1 MGLMKSISIDIET
14 YSSND
19 LKTSGVYK
27 YIEAEDFEI
36 LLFAYSVDGG
46 QVEIVDLALGEKL
59 PREINHALL
68 DPEVTKYSFNA
79 QFERVCISRYFHKL
93 CLADQWQCT
102 MVKGAMLGLPMSLDQ
117 VGKVLKLDTQKDSA
131 GKALIRYFT
140 MPCKPTAANGMRTR
154 NLPVDDFEKWDAF
167 KAYCVRDVEV
177 EQAIRD
183 RLAWFQIPEQEKDLY
198 TLDQKINDTGIDLD
212 PVLIKNAIQM
222 DADYSVRLNREAV
235 QITGLENPNSPAQ
248 LKKWIGEKEDVE
260 IDSLNKEAIP
270 GLIGMAENDE
280 VKRMLELRTQ
290 MAKSSIKKYQ
300 AMTNCLCGDSRAHGM
315 FQFYGASRTG
325 RWSGRLIQLQN
336 LYRISMPDID
346 MARSLVRTGQMDVI
360 EMVYD
365 SLPEVLSQLVRTAF
379 TASYDHRLIVADFSA
394 IEARVIAWLAG
405 EKWRLEV
412 FQTHG
417 KIYEASASAMFHVP
431 IHEITKENPLRQK
444 GKIAELALG
453 YGGSVGAL
461 EKMGALRMGLTEG
474 ELPNLVARWRGS
486 NRRICAY
493 WGEAEEAAMEAVEN
507 GSASVGKGI
516 RFHLKKGILFCR
528 LPSGRELAYYKPE
541 LRPGKFGNTALCYQ
555 GMDQTTKQWRRVD
568 TFGGKLVENIVQAV
582 SRDLLAEAMLRLDK
596 AGYSIVGH
604 VHDEIIID
612 QRKDSGSLEDVIKI
626 MTTAPAWAKGLPLAA
641 DGFESEYYKK

>member
-1 MGLMKSISIDIET
+1 MKSLSIDIET

-27 YIEAEDFEI
+27 YVEAEDFEI

-46 QVEIVDLALGEKL
+46 PVQIVDLALGEKL

-68 DPEVTKYSFNA
+68 DPTVLKTAHNA
-79 QFERVCISRYFHKL
+79 QFERVCISRFFHKL
-93 CLADQWQCT
+93 CLADQWECT

-131 GKALIRYFT
+131 GKALIRYFSI
-140 MPCKPTAANGMRTR
+140 PCKPTVANGMRTR
-154 NLPVDDFEKWDAF
+154 NLPVDDFEKWEAF
-167 KAYCVRDVEV
+167 KSYCVKDVEV
-177 EQAIRD
+177 EQAIRN
-183 RLAWFQIPEQEKDLY
+183 RLSWFQIPAQEKELY
-198 TLDQKINDTGIDLD
+198 TLDQKINDTGINLD
-212 PVLIKNAIQM
+212 PVLIENAIRM
-222 DADYSVRLNREAV
+222 DADHSARLNREAV

-248 LKKWIGEKEDVE
+248 LKKWIGETEDMEV
-260 IDSLNKEAIP
+260 DSLNKEAIP
-270 GLIGMAENDE
+270 GLIDQADSWS
-280 VKRMLELRTQ
+280 VKRILELRTQ

-300 AMTNCLCGDSRAHGM
+300 AMLNYICGDSRTHGLM
-315 FQFYGASRTG
+315 QFYGAGRTG
-325 RWSGRLIQLQN
+325 RWAGRGIQIQN

-346 MARSLVRTGQMDVI
+346 MARSLVRSGQMDVI

-379 TASYDHRLIVADFSA
+379 TATYDHRLIVADFSA

-461 EKMGALRMGLTEG
+461 SKMGALKMGLTEE
-474 ELPNLVARWRGS
+474 ELPSLVARWRGA
-486 NRRICAY
+486 NKRICAY
-493 WGEAEEAAMEAVEN
+493 WGTVEEAAMEAVQN
-507 GSASVGKGI
+507 GSATVGKGI
-516 RFHLKKGILFCR
+516 KFYQKKGILFCH

-596 AGYSIVGH
+596 AKYSIVGH
-604 VHDEIIID
+604 VHDELIID

-626 MTTAPAWAKGLPLAA
+626 MTTAPSWAKGLPLAA

>member
-1 MGLMKSISIDIET
+1 MKTLSIDIET

-27 YIEAEDFEI
+27 YAEAEDFEI

-46 QVEIVDLALGEKL
+46 PVEIIDLALGEKL

-68 DPEVTKYSFNA
+68 DPTILKYSFNA
-79 QFERVCISRYFHKL
+79 QFERVCISRYFQKL
-93 CLADQWQCT
+93 CLADQWECT
-102 MVKGAMLGLPMSLDQ
+102 MVKSAMLGLPMSLDQ

-140 MPCKPTAANGMRTR
+140 MPCKPTATNGMRTR

-167 KAYCVRDVEV
+167 KSYCVRDVEV

-183 RLAWFQIPEQEKDLY
+183 RLAWFQIPATEVCLY
-198 TLDQKINDTGIDLD
+198 TLDQKINDNGIALD
-212 PVLIKNAIQM
+212 PVLVKNAIRM
-222 DADYSVRLNREAV
+222 DADHSTMLNREAV
-235 QITGLENPNSPAQ
+235 QITGLNNPNSPAQ
-248 LKKWIGEKEDVE
+248 LKKWIGEKEGIE
-260 IDSLNKEAIP
+260 IDSLNKAVIP
-270 GLIGMAENDE
+270 ELIDQADDWS
-280 VKRMLELRTQ
+280 VKRILELRTQ

-300 AMTNCLCGDSRAHGM
+300 AMENYICRDNRAHGLV
-315 FQFYGASRTG
+315 QYYGAGRTG
-325 RWSGRLIQLQN
+325 RWSGRGIQIQN

-346 MARSLVRTGQMDVI
+346 MARSLVRSGQADVI

-379 TASYDHRLIVADFSA
+379 TASDGHRLIVADFSA

-405 EKWRLEV
+405 EKWRLDV
-412 FQTHG
+412 FETHG

-431 IHEITKENPLRQK
+431 IEEITKDNPLRQK

-461 EKMGALRMGLTEG
+461 EKMGALKMGLDKD
-474 ELPNLVARWRGS
+474 ELPSLVAMWRGN
-486 NRRICAY
+486 NRHICAY
-493 WGEAEEAAMEAVEN
+493 WKEVEEAAIEAVQD
-507 GSASVGKGI
+507 GPTRLKHGIGFRVAKG
-516 RFHLKKGILFCR
+516 LLFCK
-528 LPSGRELAYYKPE
+528 LPSGRELVYYRPE
-541 LRPGKFGNTALCYQ
+541 IRPGKFGGDALFYQ
-555 GMDQTTKQWRRVD
+555 GMDQTTKQWRRID

-582 SRDLLAEAMLRLDK
+582 ARDLLAEAMLRLDK
-596 AGYSIVGH
+596 AGYSICGH

-612 QRKDSGSLEDVIKI
+612 QPKESGSLEEAIAI
-626 MTTAPAWAKGLPLAA
+626 MTTAPKWAKGLPLNA